1 MEQQSYLIHGHGA
14 NWTGCANGQY
24 NLVEKD
30 VTLKITNYL
39 KEELSKYYG
48 VNVILTHDGVNF
60 PNNDA
65 SDLAAR
71 AMVARNNNADL
82 YVSIHINDEKTHT
95 KTGANVFVTSR
106 TELPK
111 YKEGMTILGNKILA
125 NLNKL
130 GIENNGVV
138 NDKLCND
145 HEPRYQ
151 YYDGSQADYYAD
163 IRHAMRGD
171 SLEDLGADFSDG
183 SGIPTVLIEHCYMNS
198 SDVQFLDS
206 EEDLKKLAKAD
217 GDAIVEYLK
226 LRPKEDVIS
235 SMTIDKENINLLA
248 GEKAKVTVTL
258 GPNTAKNKEVKWTT
272 NNEKIAKVD
281 KNGNIEAVGIGV
293 AKITATSVDNPNI
306 NKTVT
311 INVEKEEVKF
321 EKETENILVGSS
333 KILNVKV
340 TPSWIENKKLV
351 WESDNKDIL
360 EVSQEG
366 KITAKKEGTATIK
379 VTWKDKKISNEIK
392 VNVIKLAKDIKI
404 DIKKYKVENNKISCI
419 GAKVKIDDFLKNI
432 NLSSNLTVT
441 IEKTNKNQE
450 YIGTNT
456 KLVIKE
462 KEHQLVLKEYDCLIY
477 GDINGDGKIS
487 ALDYT
492 LIKNHIMDVKK
503 ITDANMK
510 LTADVNGDNKI
521 SALDYTLIKND
532 IMDVE
537 KITLK

>member
-1 MEQQSYLIHGHGA
+1 MI
-14 NWTGCANGQY
+14 
-24 NLVEKD
+24 
-30 VTLKITNYL
+30 
-39 KEELSKYYG
+39 
-48 VNVILTHDGVNF
+48 
-60 PNNDA
+60 
-65 SDLAAR
+65 
-71 AMVARNNNADL
+71 ARNNNADL

-111 YKEGMTILGNKILA
+111 YKEGMTILGNKILN

-130 GIENNGVV
+130 GIENNGVI

-171 SLEDLGADFSDG
+171 TLDDLGENFSDG

-206 EEDLKKLAKAD
+206 EDDLKRLAKAD
-217 GDAIVEYLK
+217 GDAIVDYLK
-226 LRPKEDVIS
+226 LRTKENVITT
-235 SMTIDKENINLLA
+235 MTIDKENINLLE
-248 GEKAKVTVTL
+248 GEKAKVTATL
-258 GPNTAKNKEVKWTT
+258 GPNTAKNKEVKWTS

-281 KNGNIEAVGIGV
+281 KNGNIEAVGIGI

-306 NKTVT
+306 IKTIT
-311 INVEKEEVKF
+311 INVEKEEIKF
-321 EKETENILVGSS
+321 EKETENILVGNS
-333 KILNVKV
+333 KLLNIKV
-340 TPSWIENKKLV
+340 TPSWIENKNIV
-351 WESDNKDIL
+351 WESSNKDIL

-366 KITAKKEGTATIK
+366 KVTAKKEGTATIK
-379 VTWKDKKISNEIK
+379 ATWKDKKIFAEIK
-392 VNVIKLAKDIKI
+392 VNAIKI
-404 DIKKYKVENNKISCI
+404 SGDTKINIKKYKVENNRISYI
-419 GAKVKIDDFLKNI
+419 GQKVKVADFLKNI
-432 NLSSNLTVT
+432 SLSNNLTVSV
-441 IEKTNKNQE
+441 ENTNKNQE

-456 KLVIKE
+456 KIIIKE
-462 KEHQLVLKEYDCLIY
+462 KEHQIVLEEYNCLIY

-492 LIKNHIMDVKK
+492 LIKNHIMDVQK

-532 IMDVE
+532 IMDVK